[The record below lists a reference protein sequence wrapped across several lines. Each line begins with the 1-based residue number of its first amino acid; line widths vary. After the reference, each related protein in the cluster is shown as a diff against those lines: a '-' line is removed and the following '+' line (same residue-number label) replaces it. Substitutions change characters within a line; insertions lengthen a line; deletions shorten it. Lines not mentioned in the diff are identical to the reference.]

1 MIHMSRKKRTD
12 NGIVYSTDPDFALPV
27 EDELHTEL
35 LSPSRQPLRVR
46 RDAKHRG
53 GKTVTLVEGFAG
65 PGVELE
71 KLGKQLKNHCGVG
84 GSIKD
89 GQVILQGDH
98 REKVLLWL
106 KKNGY
111 SNAT

>member
-1 MIHMSRKKRTD
+1 MPKKKRTG
-12 NGIVYSTDPDFALPV
+12 NGIVYSTDPGFTRLQD
-27 EDELHTEL
+27 DEPPAEL
-35 LSPSRQPLRVR
+35 LPASRQQLRVR
-46 RDAKHRG
+46 RDTKHRG

-65 PGVELE
+65 PDADLE

-84 GSIKD
+84 GSTKD

-111 SNAT
+111 SNAK